1 MVRFLIY
8 LAIALLVAVPGV
20 LFRITGAHPGALV
33 EAGVFGMA
41 LLAAGFLLS
50 WGAEAAESRV
60 SQGLLLAGLA
70 LVTVLPEFA
79 VDIYYAFRAGQV
91 PGSSYVHYAAANM
104 TGANRLLI
112 GTAWPLVVILHW
124 WKSGE
129 RAVVLARS
137 NFIELFFLALAS
149 LYAFVILL
157 KDQIDIVDFIVLL
170 AIFAAYLW
178 RLALNRKPHAV
189 DDGEDNDDDHD
200 EDDKE
205 PGPAAVLET
214 LSPRAQWAWTAGLTI
229 VAGTVILIG
238 AEPFAESMIASGRIL
253 GIDEFLLIQWIA
265 PLTGEAPEIVLGVL
279 FVLAARASSGLI
291 ALISDKINQW
301 TLLVGAL
308 PMAMSIGAG
317 SLAALPL
324 SARQH
329 EEFFLTA
336 AQSLFAISLLLGL
349 RLTVGAA
356 ALLFV
361 LFALQG
367 GLAFAL
373 QHDPPREIAAL
384 TSLAWVYIALAL
396 AKLAMHGAA
405 MVRSRTPRAA

>member
-1 MVRFLIY
+1 MARFLTY
-8 LAIALLVAVPGV
+8 LAIALLAVVPGV
-20 LFRITGAHPGALV
+20 LFRITGAHPGALI
-33 EAGVFGMA
+33 EAGIFGVA
-41 LLAAGFLLS
+41 LLAAGFMLS

-60 SQGLLLAGLA
+60 SQGLLLALLA

-79 VDIYYAFRAGQV
+79 VDIYYSFRAGQD
-91 PGSSYVHYAAANM
+91 PDSNYVHYAAANM

-112 GTAWPLVVILHW
+112 GTAWPMVVILHW

-129 RAVVLARS
+129 RAVELSKA
-137 NFIELFFLALAS
+137 NYIELFFLGLAS
-149 LYAFVILL
+149 AYAFVILI
-157 KDQIDIVDFIVLL
+157 KNRIDIFDFGVLL

-178 RLALNRKPHAV
+178 KLALNRKPHAV
-189 DDGEDNDDDHD
+189 VAASANDDDDD
-200 EDDKE
+200 ENDDE

-214 LSPRAQWAWTAGLTI
+214 LSPRGQWAWTAGLTI
-229 VAGTVILIG
+229 TAGAVILIG

-308 PMAMSIGAG
+308 PVAMSIGAG
-317 SLAALPL
+317 SLSALPL

-349 RLTVGAA
+349 RLTVGG
-356 ALLFV
+356 ALLLFG
-361 LFALQG
+361 LFALQV
-367 GLAFAL
+367 GLAFAF
-373 QHDPPREIAAL
+373 QHDPAREIAVL
-384 TSLAWVYIALAL
+384 TSLAWVYLALAL
-396 AKLAMHGAA
+396 VNFAVHAGG
-405 MVRSRTPRAA
+405 VRRSKSGLRG